1 MHYFVNY
8 LKTLNTKWKGLLRK
22 LALILITAVS
32 MVIFFFVFPYIWP
45 FFVAYVFSRVLLPVV
60 ALISNNNYRFK
71 IKRNLATWICIL
83 LFYSIIGLLL
93 TILVNCI
100 VSELITLGQ
109 NIPTF
114 ITWFTETGYPLL
126 KERIIELM
134 KVFPINAD
142 ELINNSLQ
150 NIETQIVAMLA
161 SLSKII
167 TSGAWNITTS
177 IPYVL
182 LSIVLTVMSTFYL
195 TNDQTKITAFF
206 VRNFPETMLEKAN
219 VIKKQLYKALFG
231 QIKSQLTVSTI
242 ATVLLII
249 SFSLYNIPYALIL
262 GLVIGISDALPI
274 VGAGLYLIP
283 MSIIYFIM
291 GDIATGIFMF
301 LMYIGVIII
310 RQICEPKIV
319 GINLGLYP
327 LATMIAMFVGFSSIG
342 FLGMLLGPVML
353 NLISVIIKIDS
364 HSKLENNSA
373 KKIKGHL

>member
-100 VSELITLGQ
+100 VGELITLGQ